1 MNDRE
6 HGYIRGED
14 RVLALYHAVLVLVL
28 QYMLRLRTAVEPYA
42 RLFDLVV
49 HEAWTHHRLRQ
60 HAHAL
65 LHVSTKRVHGV
76 EDAVSS
82 ASCDDICSNIL
93 QAPIRHQHQQ
103 REYFTMASLDV
114 CSVDLKA
121 IFSIIYAQPCSFS
134 GRNRTA
140 PNSPCSS
147 ILPDPTNTPM
157 ELTYTVIVC
166 ARRSPFHRFLSWQP

>member
-6 HGYIRGED
+6 YGYIRGED

-28 QYMLRLRTAVEPYA
+28 QYMLRLRTGVEPYA

-93 QAPIRHQHQQ
+93 QVPIRHQRQQ

-121 IFSIIYAQPCSFS
+121 IFSIIYAQPYSFS